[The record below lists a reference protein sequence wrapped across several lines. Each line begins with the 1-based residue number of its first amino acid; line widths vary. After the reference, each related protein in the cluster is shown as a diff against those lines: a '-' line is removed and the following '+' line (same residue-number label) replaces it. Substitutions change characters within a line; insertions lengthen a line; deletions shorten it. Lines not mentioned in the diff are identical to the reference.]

1 MAETVLVTGGTGFV
15 GGWCVVELLRRGYV
29 VRTTVRSLSRE
40 AALRSSIAAAAGS
53 SDRLTVL
60 VADLTQDDG
69 WGAAM
74 AGCDYVLHVAS
85 PLGSEESG
93 DPDAVIIPARDGT
106 LRVLGAAAK
115 ARVRRV
121 VMTSA
126 ATTATPPL
134 ESTRHS
140 VSDETVWFDP
150 DLHIRA
156 MTAELAGGERFL
168 AVGAFMWMAD
178 MSRTLRTELGTA
190 ASKVPTRTLRSF
202 APSNDAAPW
211 TRASAYVGQS
221 RTHAGLAPEAGDRD
235 TRRVRSKSHAPANG
249 LFGFLTADVLS
260 PLRGSPSRCQS

>member
-60 VADLTQDDG
+60 GADLTQDDG

-190 ASKVPTRTLRSF
+190 ASKVPTRTLPDFVLRLMARADRSLR
-202 APSNDAAPW
+202 PMTPRLG
-211 TRASAYVGQS
+211 RAHRHTSAKAERMLGWRPRPATATLVEC
-221 RTHAGLAPEAGDRD
+221 A
-235 TRRVRSKSHAPANG
+235 RSLMHPPTGCS
-249 LFGFLTADVLS
+249 VS
-260 PLRGSPSRCQS
+260 